1 MIIPG
6 ATEMKNIY
14 QRINAVMKEAIY
26 VKKGSAGQGT
36 GVQHDEVLALLTPH
50 LVSNGIVI
58 QVSKAAD
65 SRNRATAKGV
75 YIFEC
80 DYTVS
85 YVNIDDPQDRLEV
98 LVEAHAMDAGDKG
111 PGKAMTYAA
120 KTAHVK
126 VFSIETGEN
135 DESRAEA
142 MDTDTISDEQMREL
156 LPYVC
161 DANGAYTDKGQRI
174 RKAFK
179 FLNLLEIKSKKFD
192 AILKEAKR

>member
-1 MIIPG
+1 MS
-6 ATEMKNIY
+6 KNIY
-14 QRINAVMKEAIY
+14 QRINEVMKQNIY

-50 LVSNGIVI
+50 LVTNGIVI
-58 QVSKAAD
+58 QVSKSAD
-65 SRNRATAKGV
+65 SRNRETKKGV

-80 DYTVS
+80 DYLVS
-85 YVNIDDPQDRLEV
+85 YVNIDDPQDRLTV

-120 KTAHVK
+120 KTSHVK

-142 MDTDTISDEQMREL
+142 MDTDVISPEQVQILFNYLCDYNGRYT
-156 LPYVC
+156 PKGTKVC
-161 DANGAYTDKGQRI
+161 L
-174 RKAFK
+174 AFK
-179 FLNLLEIKSKKFD
+179 FSNLAEIKTKKFE
-192 AILKEAKR
+192 AILKAAKQ